1 MSELQETAE
10 GARQAGRTEAPRVQ
24 TVEGHRANLAAWHI
38 LVADDDAGSRELS
51 EDILSAAG
59 YRVVTAEDGQAAWE
73 MIQANPIDLV
83 LSDLSMPR
91 MDGMGL
97 LRAVGDMAEPPS
109 VILMTA
115 YSSLDSAVE
124 ATKLGAY
131 GYMSKPVSIDRLC
144 HLVGRALEERYLQ
157 RENRRLQ
164 RELARR
170 QGLAQIIGES
180 PPIRELTR
188 LIEVVAPSD
197 ATILILGK
205 SGTGKELVARAI
217 HSLSRRK
224 ERPFIAVNCGGLSE
238 TLLESELFGHVRGA
252 FTGAVGF
259 KRGLI
264 QSADSGTLFLD
275 EVGEMSPALQVKMLR
290 TLQDGEVRPLGT
302 EQSTKVDVRVIAA
315 TNRDLR
321 KAVAAGQFREDLF
334 YRLNVISFTTPDLTD
349 RREDIPVLAAHFL
362 DQTCAR
368 LGRKSPRI
376 VPEVMD
382 LLQSYPWPGNVRE
395 LRNTIERAI
404 ALVQKGEIRP
414 HHLPPEI
421 RATDPVVGAAWWR
434 GETAL
439 VDLERQAILHALK
452 KTQGNR
458 VAAAKLLGIS
468 ERSLYRKLDR
478 HKLRD
483 APPL

>member
-1 MSELQETAE
+1 M
-10 GARQAGRTEAPRVQ
+10 
-24 TVEGHRANLAAWHI
+24 
-38 LVADDDAGSRELS
+38 
-51 EDILSAAG
+51 
-59 YRVVTAEDGQAAWE
+59 
-73 MIQANPIDLV
+73 
-83 LSDLSMPR
+83 
-91 MDGMGL
+91 
-97 LRAVGDMAEPPS
+97 
-109 VILMTA
+109 
-115 YSSLDSAVE
+115 
-124 ATKLGAY
+124 
-131 GYMSKPVSIDRLC
+131 
-144 HLVGRALEERYLQ
+144 
-157 RENRRLQ
+157 
-164 RELARR
+164 
-170 QGLAQIIGES
+170 AQIIGES
-180 PPIRELTR
+180 PLIRELTR

-238 TLLESELFGHVRGA
+238 TLLESELFGHRRGA

-275 EVGEMSPALQVKMLR
+275 EVGDMSPALQVKMLR

-302 EQSTKVDVRVIAA
+302 EHSTKVDVRVIAA

-334 YRLNVISFTTPDLTD
+334 YRLNVISFTTPDLAE
-349 RREDIPVLAAHFL
+349 RREDIPILVRHFL

-368 LGRKSPRI
+368 LGRKSLRI

-404 ALVQKGEIRP
+404 ALTPNGEIRP

-421 RATDPVVGAAWWR
+421 RATDPARRRRVVAWGNGPDRFGAASNSAR
-434 GETAL
+434 SEEDPGQSRCRRQAPRHLGTQPVPKAGSSQAPRRTAPITAL
-439 VDLERQAILHALK
+439 LPNILVALGGRVFEGGYCLFSDLL
-452 KTQGNR
+452 T
-458 VAAAKLLGIS
+458 
-468 ERSLYRKLDR
+468 
-478 HKLRD
+478 
-483 APPL
+483 